1 MRDACTC
8 SCAFDEFATD
18 GENSQLSYMSKYG
31 TVGEKAWR
39 SRRTRVTERIVEP
52 GTLNPWK
59 NFLAPIFIRGP
70 SRNIYCI
77 TSNTMGILLFRITVA
92 NHACPLFGYSWTAE
106 WACGCGSEHA
116 PETIY
121 A

>member
-1 MRDACTC
+1 MYVF
-8 SCAFDEFATD
+8 CAFDEFATD

>member
-1 MRDACTC
+1 MYVF
-8 SCAFDEFATD
+8 CAFDEFATD

-92 NHACPLFGYSWTAE
+92 NHACPLFVDGRMGVWL
-106 WACGCGSEHA
+106 WL
-116 PETIY
+116 
-121 A
+121 